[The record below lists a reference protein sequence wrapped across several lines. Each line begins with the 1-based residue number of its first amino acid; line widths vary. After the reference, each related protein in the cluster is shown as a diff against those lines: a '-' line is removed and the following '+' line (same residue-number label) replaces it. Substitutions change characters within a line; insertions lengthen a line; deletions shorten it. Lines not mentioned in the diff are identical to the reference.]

1 MKKKYSIPFV
11 MTSGDHDENEGDG
24 SNGFGF
30 GDTTPSP
37 EPIIKPVPFEDWIT
51 AKPKEMD
58 GIDGI
63 DENDYYEWWLS
74 RGFSKDEWLAVNGGS
89 RSWPGDN
96 N

>member
-1 MKKKYSIPFV
+1 MKKKYSVPFV
-11 MTSGDHDENEGDG
+11 MTEAEPTEPIPPGTEVGEI
-24 SNGFGF
+24 
-30 GDTTPSP
+30 
-37 EPIIKPVPFEDWIT
+37 PIIKPVPFEDWIT

-89 RSWPGDN
+89 RID
-96 N
+96 

>member
-1 MKKKYSIPFV
+1 MKKRYSIPFL
-11 MTSGDHDENEGDG
+11 MTSGDHDDQEGPG
-24 SNGFGF
+24 SGGHI
-30 GDTTPSP
+30 DLD
-37 EPIIKPVPFEDWIT
+37 PIIKPVPFEDWIT

-58 GIDGI
+58 GMDGI

>member
-11 MTSGDHDENEGDG
+11 MTSGDHDEGEGDG
-24 SNGFGF
+24 TNGTGF
-30 GDTTPSP
+30 GDN
-37 EPIIKPVPFEDWIT
+37 IKPVPFEDWIT

-74 RGFSKDEWLAVNGGS
+74 KGFSKDEWLAVNGGS

>member
-11 MTSGDHDENEGDG
+11 MSSSGGENNENPPGTDDLP
-24 SNGFGF
+24 FP
-30 GDTTPSP
+30 D

>member
-11 MTSGDHDENEGDG
+11 MSSSGGDNTENPPGTDLLPFPDG
-24 SNGFGF
+24 
-30 GDTTPSP
+30 TPD
-37 EPIIKPVPFEDWIT
+37 PIIKPVPFEDWIT
-51 AKPKEMD
+51 AKPTEMD

-74 RGFSKDEWLAVNGGS
+74 KGFSKDEWLAVNGGS

>member
-1 MKKKYSIPFV
+1 YSIPFV
-11 MTSGDHDENEGDG
+11 MTSGDHDEGEGDG
-24 SNGFGF
+24 TNGWGK
-30 GDTTPSP
+30 GDDN
-37 EPIIKPVPFEDWIT
+37 IKPIPFEDWIT

-74 RGFSKDEWLAVNGGS
+74 KGFSKDEWLAVNGGS